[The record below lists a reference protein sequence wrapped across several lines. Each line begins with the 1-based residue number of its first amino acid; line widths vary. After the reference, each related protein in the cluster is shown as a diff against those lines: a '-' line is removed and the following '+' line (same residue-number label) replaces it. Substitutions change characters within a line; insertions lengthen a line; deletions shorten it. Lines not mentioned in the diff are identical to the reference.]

1 MENGWQVVYLSNQLQ
16 NIEIVKA
23 ALADNDIQAVV
34 IDKRDSI
41 YVTIGDMEIYV
52 SNEDAILARLIIERL
67 GL

>member
-23 ALADNDIQAVV
+23 ALADNDINAVV
-34 IDKRDSI
+34 VDKRDSV
-41 YVTIGDMEIYV
+41 YVTIGDMEVYV
-52 SNEDAILARLIIERL
+52 PDEDVILARLIIERL